1 MLDNRKAG
9 DIPEINGKLVKVSLS
24 SLDSVIDKQEIAYF
38 MDFFFFSAVTTYLVR
53 ICGRVMFTN
62 KNMDISIQCALV
74 FTEDLSIYAKLKIV
88 VCRFC
93 IQCLLSHHIVHFK

>member
-24 SLDSVIDKQEIAYF
+24 SLDSVTDKQEIVYF
-38 MDFFFFSAVTTYLVR
+38 MDFFFSAVTRYLVR
-53 ICGRVMFTN
+53 ICGPVMFTN
-62 KNMDISIQCALV
+62 KNMDISIQCARV
-74 FTEDLSIYAKLKIV
+74 CTEDLSIYAKLKIV